1 MDDEPIDV
9 DEPEASGSLLPVIAC
24 ILAVLGLGVG
34 GTGLYFAFHAN
45 QQLQA
50 VEDELK
56 QQLGDTSDS
65 LQSFAAIEPRIE
77 SLQNETTELKKSLAA
92 IKTRMRIDRD
102 NQEKAVREISDAI
115 NTNRQQ
121 INKNIREIAAIPEQV
136 LAPPPEP
143 ESEPEPDTSEPAA
156 ERNTGGNTLHTI
168 QPGDTFGKLS
178 REYGVSLSAILKA
191 NPTVNPNR
199 LQIGQ
204 QVVIPA
210 NP

>member
-34 GTGLYFAFHAN
+34 GTGIYFAFQAN

-204 QVVIPA
+204 KVVIPA